1 MLSFVRIIRNT
12 NTLQYN
18 VMESMTYCRQ
28 LPSARSSR

>member
-1 MLSFVRIIRNT
+1 
-12 NTLQYN
+12 LQYN